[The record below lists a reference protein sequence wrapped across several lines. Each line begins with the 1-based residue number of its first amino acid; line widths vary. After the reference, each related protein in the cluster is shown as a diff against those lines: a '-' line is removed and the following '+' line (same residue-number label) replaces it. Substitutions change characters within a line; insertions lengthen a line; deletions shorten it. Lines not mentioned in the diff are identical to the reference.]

1 MRFPEGMYAQD
12 TAIVGHLYVRMNKVA
27 DIDVNL
33 YNWLQRPE
41 SVTHQK
47 RDFAFHHDHITAASD
62 NFRLCLDRGV
72 LPMRSY
78 YTLIGELEAERGAPD
93 FHIPENQQQYET
105 DRQEIDTLLANLTRA
120 QHMRCAVIQCI
131 RLFEKYIYDR
141 RIKNMR

>member
-1 MRFPEGMYAQD
+1 MYAQD
-12 TAIVGHLYVRMNKVA
+12 TAIAGHLYVRMNKVA

-78 YTLIGELEAERGAPD
+78 YTLIGELEAEREAPD

-120 QHMRCAVIQCI
+120 QRMRCAVIQRI